1 MLYEPHVFPA
11 FIKASLFFIVQVSCI
26 GWHCPGLL
34 YNIFNNLFFCHQVC
48 HRVCE
53 RVFMGCVDCI
63 CSDFICGDFI
73 CSDCICGEMHSMC
86 MSWCS
91 ELTNA
96 LAVRICFRYISCPF
110 SDHSDSM
117 QDTAGG
123 SLTRT
128 RTRPRWTSVSVSAM
142 FVMWLISVVS

>member
-1 MLYEPHVFPA
+1 
-11 FIKASLFFIVQVSCI
+11 
-26 GWHCPGLL
+26 
-34 YNIFNNLFFCHQVC
+34 
-48 HRVCE
+48 
-53 RVFMGCVDCI
+53 
-63 CSDFICGDFI
+63 
-73 CSDCICGEMHSMC
+73 

-128 RTRPRWTSVSVSAM
+128 NRIWVSIFMHSSASAM
-142 FVMWLISVVS
+142 FTRWLISVVSWCGWNSI

>member
-1 MLYEPHVFPA
+1 
-11 FIKASLFFIVQVSCI
+11 
-26 GWHCPGLL
+26 
-34 YNIFNNLFFCHQVC
+34 
-48 HRVCE
+48 
-53 RVFMGCVDCI
+53 
-63 CSDFICGDFI
+63 
-73 CSDCICGEMHSMC
+73 MHSIF

-117 QDTAGG
+117 QDTAGA

-128 RTRPRWTSVSVSAM
+128 RTRSRRTSVSAMFAM